1 MSYGFENGVG
11 QWAGSQALSGLGQ
24 LSIGAHN
31 LFNGFNPTSNFTTGL
46 TQGFGDIFKNTN
58 NYLDNNSNAIN
69 NFGTL
74 AGVFGNG
81 YSAYNTAKTAND
93 MYNFQ
98 KSRYALADKRQ
109 KAADDSLANAWS
121 NSSYVKGY

>member
-1 MSYGFENGVG
+1 MDFQFTNAY
-11 QWAGSQALSGLGQ
+11 
-24 LSIGAHN
+24 
-31 LFNGFNPTSNFTTGL
+31 FNPAIKSAINTTQNPSWL
-46 TQGFGDIFKNTN
+46 DTFSKSFGDIFKNTN
-58 NYLDNNSNAIN
+58 NYLNNNTDAIN

-74 AGVFGNG
+74 AGIFGNG
-81 YSAYNTAKTAND
+81 YSAYNTAKTAKD